1 MFFGAF
7 SACMVLDGILTGK
20 VTSWR
25 YDGTRYDEI
34 QFLGNFLENIGYLSQ
49 LKFEDLVKNIADAKI
64 YALVFFFSK
73 TVKLHIKLTPTS
85 I

>member
-1 MFFGAF
+1 
-7 SACMVLDGILTGK
+7 
-20 VTSWR
+20 
-25 YDGTRYDEI
+25 
-34 QFLGNFLENIGYLSQ
+34 LGNFLENIGYLSQ